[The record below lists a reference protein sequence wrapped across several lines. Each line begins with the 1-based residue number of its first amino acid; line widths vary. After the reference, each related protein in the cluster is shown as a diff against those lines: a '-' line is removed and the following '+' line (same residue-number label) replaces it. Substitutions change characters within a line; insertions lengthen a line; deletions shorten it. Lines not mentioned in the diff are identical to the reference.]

1 MSDPGSDP
9 WIASRTCS
17 NIWIS
22 GTPMRC
28 SFNMFFI
35 FPTLLK
41 GTKSALNSF
50 CSKLPES
57 PFVYKIAFWEIM
69 KPKFPLIKL
78 LHQTNVLI
86 YPNYPKLSQIIPNYQ
101 NISTDSFFDP
111 TIPPH
116 FLLNPTM
123 PRCLL
128 FVQAKLFQRS
138 TCLTRQS
145 ISHYPSRTMLCTGI
159 SGAS

>member
-1 MSDPGSDP
+1 MWTWPEVSKQGWNPILFLGHSPTNDVLAGHWHGFLAGQKTHSPNPVWEVITQNANGKAWIVITSSLFAFLGQEHPNKMSDPGSDP

-78 LHQTNVLI
+78 LH
-86 YPNYPKLSQIIPNYQ
+86 
-101 NISTDSFFDP
+101 
-111 TIPPH
+111 
-116 FLLNPTM
+116 
-123 PRCLL
+123 
-128 FVQAKLFQRS
+128 
-138 TCLTRQS
+138 
-145 ISHYPSRTMLCTGI
+145 
-159 SGAS
+159 